1 MTRLFSDTSAL
12 DAPTFSLGPA
22 LLVAI
27 GVAASLV
34 AALRVHRSGKRLARR
49 MS

>member
-34 AALRVHRSGKRLARR
+34 AALRAASIAPANVLREE
-49 MS
+49 